1 MIRWADTFILNSDW
15 LLASERV
22 KLFAM
27 VAKTKALKLKNPMQ
41 CRRSLKIHLKISEAQ
56 KRHSFAHLWSVQS
69 NTIVKYPLG
78 FPWETDARKSHHSI
92 HTQRYKDSYI
102 TLLQY
107 IVLPCWSHETFENQ
121 RTLNS
126 DLRLLDPHSALPGAS
141 SKRSRLAQPTNF
153 SLANCVAR
161 CS

>member
-107 IVLPCWSHETFENQ
+107 IVLPCWSHKPSRIRELSTVICVSWI
-121 RTLNS
+121 RTLLYLVHPQS
-126 DLRLLDPHSALPGAS
+126 ARGLHSQQTFPW
-141 SKRSRLAQPTNF
+141 QI
-153 SLANCVAR
+153 V
-161 CS
+161 